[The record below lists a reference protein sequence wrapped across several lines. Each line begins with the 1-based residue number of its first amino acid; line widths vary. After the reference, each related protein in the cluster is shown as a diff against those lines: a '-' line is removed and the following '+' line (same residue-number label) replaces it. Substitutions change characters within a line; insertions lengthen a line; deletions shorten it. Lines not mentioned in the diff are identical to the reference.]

1 MKYLPTIF
9 YMPGTELAS
18 NRLSSSHVLFSF
30 PFSFYC
36 FFFIAR
42 ARTRTSFGE
51 IRQGEIL
58 QETTGMTG

>member
-1 MKYLPTIF
+1 
-9 YMPGTELAS
+9 MPGTELAS